1 MLLQIHRAQHCR
13 ISPAMGS
20 AGSAWNEDAAQSGT
34 TDPGQEPQRCIR
46 GCAARILHDVQ
57 VSNKR
62 SLCRLYYHEN

>member
-1 MLLQIHRAQHCR
+1 
-13 ISPAMGS
+13 MGS

-46 GCAARILHDVQ
+46 GCAARILNDVQ